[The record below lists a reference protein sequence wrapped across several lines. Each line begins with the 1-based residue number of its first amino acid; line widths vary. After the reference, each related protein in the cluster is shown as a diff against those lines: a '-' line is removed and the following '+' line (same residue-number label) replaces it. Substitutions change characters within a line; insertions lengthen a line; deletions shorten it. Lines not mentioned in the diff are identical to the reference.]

1 MMEEDCKVDSVAE
14 TAALGNSELNGL
26 SCCPTTGLFGTYPP
40 GSFSAKLQELI
51 NSHSIEN
58 GSNTPDFI
66 LAEYLRGCLDNF
78 DMCVRRREEWYGR
91 ITA

>member
-1 MMEEDCKVDSVAE
+1 MMEEDCKVEAVAE
-14 TAALGNSELNGL
+14 TAVLGDSGLNGL
-26 SCCPTTGLFGTYPP
+26 QFFPTTGLFGAYPP
-40 GSFSAKLQELI
+40 ESFPAKLQELI

-91 ITA
+91 